1 MTIIRSEVMG
11 FCAGVQVAVRKVYA
25 AVESGRASG
34 RPVYTIGPLI
44 HNEMFLEKL
53 REEEGVKVISKPEG
67 NPPGIAVIRAHGI
80 PQQERDAFRDAGFE
94 LVDGT
99 CRRVMRSQQL
109 VSKSA
114 AEGKQILIVGNPEHG
129 EVKSILGE
137 AEGYPYIYVI
147 QGVDDFPERIS
158 LDMETIMLSQTTFSA
173 EQYWST
179 ADTLLHLFRGSP
191 QNAGLEVIDT
201 ICPATTLRQEALKK
215 LTVSTDAVLVIGGKQ
230 SANTRRLYEMVKE
243 MGKPAWHISAGSE
256 LSSDIFEYLTIGIT
270 AGASTPEW
278 LIDQVTEQLKKGLP

>member
-1 MTIIRSEVMG
+1 MG
-11 FCAGVQVAVRKVYA
+11 FCAGVQVAVRKVYD
-25 AVESGRASG
+25 AVESGRLSG

-53 REEEGVKVISKPEG
+53 RDEEGVKVISSPEG

-80 PQQERDAFRDAGFE
+80 PGHERDAFKNAGFE

-114 AEGKQILIVGNPEHG
+114 KEGKQILIVGNPEHG
-129 EVKSILGE
+129 EVKAILGE
-137 AEGYPYIYVI
+137 AEGYPYIRVI
-147 QGVDDFPERIS
+147 QGADDFEEGIR
-158 LDMETIMLSQTTFSA
+158 LDMETILLSQTTFSA

-179 ADTLLHLFRGSP
+179 ADTLLNLFRESP
-191 QNAGLEVIDT
+191 QNAGLEVLDT
-201 ICPATTLRQEALKK
+201 ICPATTLRQEALRK
-215 LTVSTDAVLVIGGKQ
+215 LTAAADAVLVIGGKQ
-230 SANTRRLYEMVKE
+230 SANTRRLYEMVRE
-243 MGKPAWHISAGSE
+243 AGKPAWHISADSE
-256 LSSDIFEYLTIGIT
+256 LCSEIFAYQTIGIT

-278 LIDQVTEQLKKGLP
+278 LIDQITEQLKKGLRQ